1 MKPTVRTIL
10 SIVLF
15 FFFITSSLYPNAS
28 VEKNYLHANYGSGEN
43 AVEAKAGVRIT
54 QEGFAAARTTYLNDA
69 NNIPVGPDYQSN
81 YDAAMNDRNLL
92 FRSTTDFLLSFNY
105 GESKKPRLKFYNCLR
120 FRYVFGGPG
129 VVSTANPTF
138 EIGGTSTTLSSLSIP
153 KNLLWTNEA
162 WLHIAFNKHDD
173 VRDHFLRT
181 GLFPYD
187 IGRGIALGSAYASS
201 GFLGASPEFSIDQ
214 FAPAAWIHA
223 EILPQKFD
231 FNTYFALLVNQSDT
245 PSDNNAPIR
254 TQDLSEEATGNTR
267 GTSTQVWLLSL
278 SSRWYPI
285 NNDDHR
291 AVIEPFLIQ
300 YHAPDQTLEYYADS
314 NLYLRTWGVSV
325 EHFAGDFEWG
335 FETGFN
341 GGHQEIRGW
350 DRNQATLSTDLNGN
364 LQVQYTQ
371 VYLVQEGTTLNVGS
385 STTVPAFAATSI
397 ATTSGVDFNIAQT
410 VANSTQDQ
418 VLNGQQLNPEGDYLK
433 VNTTATGGIVNYN
446 LVNSEIRFRP
456 EQRVYF
462 DGFYCV
468 ADVGYQILKDRLKV
482 YAGVG
487 YASGELDDL
496 EVDVNSFSQDALLN
510 RKFHG
515 FFPIQSVYSGNDRL
529 NLFVLLNQ
537 GVPRFDLANP
547 VPTVPNKN
555 YITPIQGTQNTLQIN
570 AFTNLM
576 YMGGAIEWKPE
587 WLGANSG
594 VKLNVIYYR
603 MPVTPIIPG
612 TSLHASSS
620 LGTEI
625 NIRQVATIFERVSL
639 CNAAG
644 VLFPGQLYTDMMGTS
659 LGGGI
664 SGDSPTYVLNVGIR
678 VAF

>member
-1 MKPTVRTIL
+1 MKPTVRIFLFISL
-10 SIVLF
+10 SLF
-15 FFFITSSLYPNAS
+15 LSTSSLFPDTA
-28 VEKNYLHANYGSGEN
+28 VEKKYLHAEYGD
-43 AVEAKAGVRIT
+43 VELSAKVVIT
-54 QEGFAAARTTYLNDA
+54 QEGFAAARTTYLNDGD
-69 NNIPVGPDYQSN
+69 IPFTNSN
-81 YDAAMNDRNLL
+81 YQVNYDSAMNDRNLL
-92 FRSTTDFLLSFNY
+92 FRSTTDFPITLKF
-105 GESKKPRLKFYNCLR
+105 GDIKKPRLEFHTCLR

-129 VVSTANPTF
+129 VVSTSNPTF

-162 WLHIAFNKHDD
+162 WLHIALNKHDEA
-173 VRDHFLRT
+173 RENFLRT

-187 IGRGIALGSAYASS
+187 IGRGISLGSAYASS

-214 FAPAAWIHA
+214 FAPGAWLHA
-223 EILPQKFD
+223 EIFPKKFD
-231 FNTYFALLVNQSDT
+231 FNTYFALLVNQSDS

-254 TQDLSEEATGNTR
+254 TQDLSQAATGNTR

-285 NNDDHR
+285 NEESHK
-291 AVIEPFLIQ
+291 AVIEPFFIQ
-300 YHAPDQTLEYYADS
+300 YHAPDQALEYYADS
-314 NLYLRTWGVSV
+314 NLYLRTFGVSL

-350 DRNQATLSTDLNGN
+350 DRNQSKLATDFNGN

-371 VYLVQEGTTLNVGS
+371 VNLVEAS
-385 STTVPAFAATSI
+385 SGKIIPAY
-397 ATTSGVDFNIAQT
+397 ATTSVLKTTGGTFNIANAVT
-410 VANSTQDQ
+410 NSTQDSA
-418 VLNGQQLNPEGDYLK
+418 LNGQQLNPQGSLLIIPT
-433 VNTTATGGIVNYN
+433 NATGGTVDCN
-446 LVNSEIRFRP
+446 LVNSAFRFRP
-456 EQRVYF
+456 EQRVFF

-487 YASGELDDL
+487 YASGQLDNL
-496 EVDVNSFSQDALLN
+496 EEDVSDFSQEGLLN
-510 RKFHG
+510 RRFHG

-537 GVPRFDLANP
+537 GVPRFDLQNP
-547 VPTVPNKN
+547 VPTLPNKN

-576 YMGGAIEWKPE
+576 YMGGALEWKPE
-587 WLGANSG
+587 FLGSGDSG

-603 MPVTPIIPG
+603 MPVTPTIPG
-612 TSLHASSS
+612 TDLNASNS

-644 VLFPGQLYTDMMGTS
+644 VLFPGQLYTDMKGSS

>member
-1 MKPTVRTIL
+1 MKRTLHISL
-10 SIVLF
+10 SITLF
-15 FFFITSSLYPNAS
+15 LLFLTSSLFPSNA
-28 VEKNYLHANYGSGEN
+28 VEKKYLHANYGDI
-43 AVEAKAGVRIT
+43 EASAKVVIT
-54 QEGFAAARTTYLNDA
+54 QEGFAAARTTYLNDG
-69 NNIPVGPDYQSN
+69 NISETNADYQSN

-92 FRSTTDFLLSFNY
+92 FRSTTDFLLSLTD
-105 GESKKPRLKFYNCLR
+105 GDLKKPRLKFHTCLR

-129 VVSTANPTF
+129 VVTTSDPAF
-138 EIGGTSTTLSSLSIP
+138 EIDGTSTTLNALSIP

-162 WLHIAFNKHDD
+162 WLHIALNKHDD
-173 VRDHFLRT
+173 SRDNFLQT

-214 FAPAAWIHA
+214 FAPAAWIHT
-223 EILPQKFD
+223 EIFPQKFD

-245 PSDNNAPIR
+245 PSDNSEVIR
-254 TQDLSEEATGNTR
+254 TQDLSQEATGNTR

-278 SSRWYPI
+278 STRWYPI
-285 NNDDHR
+285 NEENHK

-314 NLYLRTWGVSV
+314 NLYLRTWGVSI

-335 FETGFN
+335 METGFN

-350 DRNQATLSTDLNGN
+350 DRNQSTLGTDFNGN
-364 LQVQYTQ
+364 LQVQYSQ
-371 VYLVQEGTTLNVGS
+371 VYLVQQNTVLDVGS
-385 STTVPAFAATSI
+385 
-397 ATTSGVDFNIAQT
+397 ATTIPAYASTSVPTSMAGRFNMAQAVT
-410 VANSTQDQ
+410 NSTQDQ
-418 VLNGQQLNPEGDYLK
+418 ALNGQQLNPVGDYL
-433 VNTTATGGIVNYN
+433 VVATAAGTNNYN
-446 LVNSEIRFRP
+446 LVNSDIRFRP
-456 EQRVYF
+456 EQRVFF

-487 YASGELDDL
+487 YASGQLDNL
-496 EVDVNSFSQDALLN
+496 EEDVSDFSQEGLLN
-510 RKFHG
+510 RRFHG

-537 GVPRFDLANP
+537 GVPRFDIQNP
-547 VPTVPNKN
+547 VPTLPNKN

-576 YMGGAIEWKPE
+576 YMGGALEWKPE
-587 WLGANSG
+587 WLGQKSG
-594 VKLNVIYYR
+594 GIKLNVIYYR
-603 MPVTPIIPG
+603 MPVTPTIPG
-612 TSLHASSS
+612 TDLFASNS

-625 NIRQVATIFERVSL
+625 NLRQVATIFERVSL
-639 CNAAG
+639 CNAVG
-644 VLFPGQLYTDMMGTS
+644 VLFPGQLYTDMKGTS

-664 SGDSPTYVLNVGIR
+664 SGDSPTYVINVGIR

>member
-1 MKPTVRTIL
+1 MKRTLHYSL
-10 SIVLF
+10 SITLF
-15 FFFITSSLYPNAS
+15 LSLLTSSLFSSNS
-28 VEKNYLHANYGSGEN
+28 VEKKYLHANYGEGEN
-43 AVEAKAGVRIT
+43 AIEASAKVVIT
-54 QEGFAAARTTYLNDA
+54 QEGFAAARLTYLNDGDD
-69 NNIPVGPDYQSN
+69 IPLGPDYQTN

-92 FRSTTDFLLSFNY
+92 FRSTTDFLLSFTY
-105 GESKKPRLKFYNCLR
+105 GDLKKPKLKFYNCLR

-129 VVSTANPTF
+129 VVTTANPTF

-162 WLHIAFNKHDD
+162 WLHISLNKHDD
-173 VRDHFLRT
+173 IRDSFLRT

-223 EILPQKFD
+223 EIFPQKFD

-254 TQDLSEEATGNTR
+254 TQDLSQQATGDTR
-267 GTSTQVWLLSL
+267 GTSTQVWILSL

-285 NNDDHR
+285 NEENHK

-341 GGHQEIRGW
+341 GGKQEIRGW
-350 DRNQATLSTDLNGN
+350 DRNQLSLGSDVNGDLQIQYTEVNLVPVTVGAATL
-364 LQVQYTQ
+364 
-371 VYLVQEGTTLNVGS
+371 
-385 STTVPAFAATSI
+385 PAFAGTQVPL
-397 ATTSGVDFNIAQT
+397 TGSGTFNIPQAI
-410 VANSTQDQ
+410 ANSTQDQ
-418 VLNGQQLNPEGDYLK
+418 LLNGQQLNPAGNYLR
-433 VNTTATGGIVNYN
+433 VNGNNYN
-446 LVNSEIRFRP
+446 LVNSEFRFRP
-456 EQRVYF
+456 EQRVFF

-487 YASGELDDL
+487 YASGQLDNL
-496 EVDVNSFSQDALLN
+496 EEDVSSLSEEGLLN
-510 RKFHG
+510 RRFHG

-537 GVPRFDLANP
+537 GIPRFDLQNP

-576 YMGGAIEWKPE
+576 YVGGALEWKPE
-587 WLGANSG
+587 WLGKNSG
-594 VKLNVIYYR
+594 VKFNVIYYR
-603 MPVTPIIPG
+603 MPVTPYIPG
-612 TSLHASSS
+612 TSLLASHS

-625 NIRQVATIFERVSL
+625 NIRQVATIFERVSFI
-639 CNAAG
+639 NALG
-644 VLFPGQLYTDMMGTS
+644 VMFPGQLYTDMKGSS

-664 SGDSPTYVLNVGIR
+664 SGDSPTYAINVGIR

>member
-1 MKPTVRTIL
+1 MKPTVHIFL
-10 SIVLF
+10 SILF
-15 FFFITSSLYPNAS
+15 FFLFSTCSLFPGAS
-28 VEKNYLHANYGSGEN
+28 VTKNYFHANYGDI
-43 AVEAKAGVRIT
+43 EASAKVKIT
-54 QEGFAAARTTYLNDA
+54 QEGFAAARTTYLNDG
-69 NNIPVGPDYQSN
+69 NIDLTNPNYQLN
-81 YDAAMNDRNLL
+81 YDSAMNDRNLL
-92 FRSTTDFLLSFNY
+92 FRSTTDFLLSLTD
-105 GESKKPRLKFYNCLR
+105 GDLKKPRLKFYTCLR

-138 EIGGTSTTLSSLSIP
+138 EIDGTSTTLDSLSIP

-162 WLHIAFNKHDD
+162 WLHIALNKHDST
-173 VRDHFLRT
+173 RDNFLKT

-245 PSDNNAPIR
+245 PSDNNAQIR

-285 NNDDHR
+285 NEENHK

-341 GGHQEIRGW
+341 GGHQQIRGW
-350 DRNQATLSTDLNGN
+350 DRNQSTLAADLNGN

-371 VYLVQEGTTLNVGS
+371 VNLIYAAGYTSPTIPTTMPAYASTSVLLANTSPPEYCNVVELV
-385 STTVPAFAATSI
+385 A
-397 ATTSGVDFNIAQT
+397 D
-410 VANSTQDQ
+410 STQDQ
-418 VLNGQQLNPEGDYLK
+418 VLNGQQLNP
-433 VNTTATGGIVNYN
+433 TGKPLRLLIDGQIVDYN
-446 LVNSEIRFRP
+446 LVNSAIRFRP
-456 EQRVYF
+456 EQRVFF

-496 EVDVNSFSQDALLN
+496 EVDVNSLSQEALLN

-537 GVPRFDLANP
+537 GVPRFDIQNP

-576 YMGGAIEWKPE
+576 YMGGALEWNPE
-587 WLGANSG
+587 WLGGKTSG
-594 VKLNVIYYR
+594 LKVNVIYYR
-603 MPVTPIIPG
+603 MPVTPVIPG
-612 TSLHASSS
+612 TDLNASNS

-644 VLFPGQLYTDMMGTS
+644 VFFPGQLYTDMKGTS
-659 LGGGI
+659 LGKGI